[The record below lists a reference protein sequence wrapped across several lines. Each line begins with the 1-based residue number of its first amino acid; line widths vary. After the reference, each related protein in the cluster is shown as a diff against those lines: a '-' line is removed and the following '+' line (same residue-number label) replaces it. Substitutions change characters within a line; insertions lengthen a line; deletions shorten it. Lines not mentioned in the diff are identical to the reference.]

1 MLSRCSVVVLCCA
14 MQCLGR
20 SFGGA
25 AEQEGTPELLPS
37 LAMRLPESG
46 SAIHPNK
53 HKIEAILHRK
63 RIK

>member
-1 MLSRCSVVVLCCA
+1 

-37 LAMRLPESG
+37 LAIRLPKSG
-46 SAIHPNK
+46 FAIHPNE
-53 HKIEAILHRK
+53 HKRETISATI
-63 RIK
+63 